1 MPDRYPQL
9 AGFVLAGGASRRM
22 GRPKHALTFGNG
34 DTTMLDVAVRLARSV
49 ARTVAVLGPVER
61 LSGLSADAAC
71 GLELAALPD
80 EIPGR
85 GPLAAILTGLNRTR
99 AEFNLFLSCDLPFMS
114 PRFLRYL
121 ARRAPEAQAD
131 VTLAETP
138 SAGFQ
143 PLAAIYRR
151 RARAAI
157 RTSLAEGHNKVT
169 SFFPRVKVRVL
180 TWPEL
185 ARAGFQPGIFDNLN
199 TPEDYRRALGRI
211 RT

>member
-1 MPDRYPQL
+1 
-9 AGFVLAGGASRRM
+9 M
-22 GRPKHALTFGNG
+22 GRPKHELTFGDG
-34 DTTMLDVAVRLARSV
+34 GSATMPAGGTTMLAMAVRLARSV

-61 LSGLSADAAC
+61 LSGLPPGAA
-71 GLELAALPD
+71 GGFELTALPD

-85 GPLAAILTGLNRTR
+85 GPLAAILTGLNRAR
-99 AEFNLFLSCDLPFMS
+99 VEFNLVLSCDLPFMS

-121 ARRAPEAQAD
+121 ARRAVESQAD

-138 SAGFQ
+138 SDGYQ

-157 RTSLAEGHNKVT
+157 RTSLREGHNKVT
-169 SFFPRVKVRVL
+169 SFFPKAKVRVL
-180 TWPEL
+180 RWPEL
-185 ARAGFQPGIFDNLN
+185 ARAGFQPLIFDNLN
-199 TPEDYRRALGRI
+199 TPEDYERALRRI